1 MQCNIL
7 TPKNVIVVTIIMA
20 SLLVFLIGKHLEAH
34 PHLASVF
41 VTESSILACTVE
53 SKCKK
58 NGTVMTASINRLD
71 NRIVAYSK
79 LAETVQVEAEWQSP
93 KLDRYKRVLGWTT
106 QIAAHKQILR
116 IITGLQL
123 RRLEL
128 STYRDAVHQSSTHVV
143 ANNK

>member
-1 MQCNIL
+1 MHCNIL
-7 TPKNVIVVTIIMA
+7 TPKNVIVVTVILA
-20 SLLVFLIGKHLEAH
+20 SLLVFLVGKHLESH

-41 VTESSILACTVE
+41 VTDSSILACTVE

-71 NRIVAYSK
+71 SRIVAYIQ
-79 LAETVQVEAEWQSP
+79 LAETVQVDAEWQSP

-106 QIAAHKQILR
+106 QTAAHKQLLR

-123 RRLEL
+123 RRIEL
-128 STYRDAVHQSSTHVV
+128 ATYRDAVYQSSTHVV